1 MRNARLLL
9 VLLWAAVLLAAGD
22 GCRALKR
29 PGIAPPKIPLMVH
42 NNGFFD
48 VDVSA
53 VQSGGGNG
61 ARLGTVT
68 GNSTAS
74 LSVRQTDLQTG
85 GILVLR
91 LHAIGTNRSWV
102 TPAVSVGPETH
113 PRLDIYSDASGNLSR
128 SVLYTTV
135 VPDTSLGARLSR

>member
-1 MRNARLLL
+1 MRNPRLLL
-9 VLLWAAVLLAAGD
+9 VMLSTAMLIAVGG

-29 PGIAPPKIPLMVH
+29 QGISPPRIPLTVH

-48 VDVSA
+48 VDVNA

-91 LHAIGTNRSWV
+91 LHAIGTSRNWV
-102 TPAVSVGPETH
+102 SPAVSVGPETH

-135 VPDTSLGARLSR
+135 VPDTSAR